1 MNRSKAVPCIYLVY
15 IYIFKLLQTYFLGA
29 IVMNDVQ
36 LDLTESAL
44 RLYADSGPER
54 DMSKVY
60 DEGNLCW

>member
-1 MNRSKAVPCIYLVY
+1 
-15 IYIFKLLQTYFLGA
+15 
-29 IVMNDVQ
+29 MNDVQ

-44 RLYADSGPER
+44 RLYAGSSPER